1 MNQCSLEL
9 YHLSWQLRFSNLF
22 PDESPQLYQNL
33 SAVDNKTNSCNLD
46 SLIAN
51 RLLLVGKAKISLK
64 SQTQNSK
71 KLKYVYKKDI
81 LGGEQGTFYFGNS
94 KVYQAI
100 IFLGE

>member
-1 MNQCSLEL
+1 LAAKVQ
-9 YHLSWQLRFSNLF
+9 QPLF

-33 SAVDNKTNSCNLD
+33 SAVDNKTISGNLD
-46 SLIAN
+46 CWIAN

-64 SQTQNSK
+64 GQTQNSK

-100 IFLGE
+100 TFLGE